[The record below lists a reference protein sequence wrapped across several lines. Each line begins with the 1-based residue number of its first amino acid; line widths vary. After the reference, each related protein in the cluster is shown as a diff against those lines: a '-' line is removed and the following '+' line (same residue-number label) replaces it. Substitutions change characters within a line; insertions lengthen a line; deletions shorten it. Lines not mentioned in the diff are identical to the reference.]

1 MTQDPFDAL
10 REQMVQVI
18 AIYAHYSSEKLGK
31 DAFDERVMEVLG
43 EVPRHEFVPLEL
55 RAYAYADGP
64 LPIGYEKTISQ
75 PFMVA
80 LMTDLAE
87 IEDGMRVLEVGTG
100 LGYHAA
106 VLAALGAQVY
116 SIEIIPQ
123 LGERSKKLLA
133 KLNYGNIRVRIGD
146 GYKGWPEEAPF
157 DAIIVTAAPP
167 QVPQPL
173 LDQLKVGGRMIIPVG
188 EFNQGLV
195 LINRTAKGYER
206 RNVLPVRFVPMTGEA
221 QKKSLR
227 DKP

>member
-43 EVPRHEFVPLEL
+43 EVPRHEFVPFEL

-116 SIEIIPQ
+116 SVEIIDE
-123 LGERSKKLLA
+123 LAVRAKK
-133 KLNYGNIRVRIGD
+133 NIKYQGVTGIEFRIGD
-146 GYKGWPEEAPF
+146 GSHGWAEHAPY
-157 DAIIVTAAPP
+157 DRIMVSAAPEL
-167 QVPQPL
+167 VPPL
-173 LDQLKVGGRMIIPVG
+173 LIDQFKPGGRMVVPAGMADAQQLMVIDKDETGRLKTREVM
-188 EFNQGLV
+188 
-195 LINRTAKGYER
+195 
-206 RNVLPVRFVPMTGEA
+206 PVRFSPLETVN
-221 QKKSLR
+221 
-227 DKP
+227 

>member
-43 EVPRHEFVPLEL
+43 EVFRHEFVPLEL
-55 RAYAYADGP
+55 RANAYADGP

-116 SIEIIPQ
+116 SIEIID
-123 LGERSKKLLA
+123 ELA
-133 KLNYGNIRVRIGD
+133 VLAEKNIKHQRVTGIEFRIGD
-146 GYKGWPEEAPF
+146 GSYGWVEHAPY
-157 DAIIVTAAPP
+157 DRIMVSAAPELIP
-167 QVPQPL
+167 PL
-173 LDQLKVGGRMIIPVG
+173 LIDQLKPGGRMVVPAGMADTQQLMVIDKDETKRLKTREVM
-188 EFNQGLV
+188 
-195 LINRTAKGYER
+195 
-206 RNVLPVRFVPMTGEA
+206 PVRFSPLETVN
-221 QKKSLR
+221 
-227 DKP
+227 